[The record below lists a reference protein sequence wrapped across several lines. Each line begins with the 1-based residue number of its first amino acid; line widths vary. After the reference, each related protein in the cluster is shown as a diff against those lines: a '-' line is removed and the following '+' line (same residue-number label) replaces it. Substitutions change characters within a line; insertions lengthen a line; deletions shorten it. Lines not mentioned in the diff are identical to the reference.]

1 MYEIMNFGLYTWL
14 SRIQH
19 ILIML
24 VSSYCFISFWPI
36 ENYVNRSFAIENWI
50 SKFHWSVL
58 KSICVWT
65 MFFLSK
71 YFDSLVVFEWRFIY
85 FATWEGTFW
94 RKTRRRE
101 ESLSKNGITTRP
113 PTTVVRIIIKAY
125 IISSTGT
132 HYSHKHQNVFV
143 LR

>member
-1 MYEIMNFGLYTWL
+1 MQTFCYDIYEIMNFGLYPWL
-14 SRIQH
+14 TRIQY
-19 ILIML
+19 IQLL
-24 VSSYCFISFWPI
+24 L
-36 ENYVNRSFAIENWI
+36 VNRTFVIENWI
-50 SKFHWSVL
+50 SKFHWSAL

>member
-24 VSSYCFISFWPI
+24 LSSYCFKSFFCYWKLDIKISL
-36 ENYVNRSFAIENWI
+36 VSFEIYLCLDN
-50 SKFHWSVL
+50 V
-58 KSICVWT
+58 
-65 MFFLSK
+65 FLSK